1 MLWLISWVIF
11 GVIVGLVAKA
21 LHPGDDPV
29 GFLPTVGI
37 GIAGSYVGGIIE
49 WMLGSSTLMFASS
62 GWIMS
67 VLGAVIFLWIYRK
80 YRLNQYFKAQALK
93 AQQKK
98 NDV

>member
-1 MLWLISWVIF
+1 MLWLVSWIIF
-11 GVIVGLVAKA
+11 GTIVGICAKY
-21 LHPGDDPV
+21 LHPGEDPV

-49 WMLGSSTLMFASS
+49 WIMGGSMTMFASS

-67 VLGAVIFLWIYRK
+67 ILGAVIFLWIYRK

-93 AQQKK
+93 AQQNKK
-98 NDV
+98 D